1 MSMEREN
8 RSNPLDYAGKHP
20 TLRKAFVASLPV
32 MAGYFALGTAFGILL
47 AKETGL
53 KPLWALFM
61 SITMYAGS
69 MQFVGV
75 ELLATQASLISTV
88 LMTFMVNAR
97 HLLYGITLLEKYRG
111 MGKYKPYLLFG
122 MTDETFAL
130 AVKDPP
136 AGVDKPKYYF
146 CITLLDH
153 IYWIIGTTFGTAIG
167 GLLREFNTEGIDF
180 AMTALFVTIFV
191 EQMMKKENR
200 PLGAI
205 GIVASIACVLLLG
218 PEDFL
223 IPAMLV
229 LTVLLAIYGLADAR
243 LHPERAG
250 EEAPDRETAPEGRKG
265 GDR

>member
-1 MSMEREN
+1 
-8 RSNPLDYAGKHP
+8 
-20 TLRKAFVASLPV
+20 
-32 MAGYFALGTAFGILL
+32 
-47 AKETGL
+47 
-53 KPLWALFM
+53 
-61 SITMYAGS
+61 
-69 MQFVGV
+69 
-75 ELLATQASLISTV
+75 
-88 LMTFMVNAR
+88 
-97 HLLYGITLLEKYRG
+97 
-111 MGKYKPYLLFG
+111 
-122 MTDETFAL
+122 
-130 AVKDPP
+130 
-136 AGVDKPKYYF
+136 
-146 CITLLDH
+146 
-153 IYWIIGTTFGTAIG
+153 
-167 GLLREFNTEGIDF
+167 
-180 AMTALFVTIFV
+180 MTALFVTIFV